1 MAALLMGSSMTLA
14 ELKLRE
20 NPDGTVADLVD
31 VISTDNEGFFNDAT
45 WIIANNGTFHE
56 ATRVATKP
64 SGSVRNFNEGYSI
77 EAGKGEKVTEPT
89 EKLGSISQ
97 IDVGLVEEASDPAK
111 FRMDEE
117 TLFLSGIMETHI
129 SHFFDSDRGANPK
142 QINGLNS
149 RADYNTLSS
158 AQVFDNADGA
168 ASATANK
175 TSLYVIQ
182 WGHKMVNMLA
192 PRSGRS
198 GGGSFPV
205 TRTSMPKAFVDDA
218 LDSTKRLLV
227 YETQFE
233 INFGIFIHDPRMIF
247 RQCNISTSN
256 VDGVDDFSFDE
267 KYLIQI
273 FAQLR
278 NGGKGAAIYV
288 NRALAAQIM
297 NRANDK
303 GNASYQTNFENA
315 MEGEGPFA
323 KKVTRFWGIPV
334 RIIDGITQDQATI
347 T

>member
-1 MAALLMGSSMTLA
+1 MAALLMGSSMTLHQ
-14 ELKLRE
+14 LKVRE
-20 NPDGTVADLVD
+20 NPDGTVADMVD

-45 WIIANNGTFHE
+45 WIIANNGTYHE

-64 SGSVRNFNEGYSI
+64 TGAVRNFNEGYPI
-77 EAGKGEKVTEPT
+77 EAGVAEKVTEPT

-97 IDVGLVEEASDPAK
+97 IDVGLVEEAEDGAK

-129 SHFFDSDRGANPK
+129 SHFFDSNRGTSPK
-142 QINGLNS
+142 QINGINE

-182 WGHKMVNMLA
+182 WGNKMVNMLA

-198 GGGSFPV
+198 GGGSFPIR
-205 TRTSMPKAFVDDA
+205 RTSLPQAFVADP

-233 INFGIFIHDPRMIF
+233 INFGIFIHDPRMLF
-247 RQCNISTSN
+247 RMVNISTTN
-256 VDGVDDFSFDE
+256 IDGTDDFSFDE
-267 KYLIQI
+267 KYLIRI
-273 FAQLR
+273 YNQLR
-278 NGGKGAAIYV
+278 NGGRGAVIYV
-288 NRALAAQIM
+288 NRTLASQLM
-297 NRANDK
+297 ERANDK
-303 GNASYQTNFENA
+303 GNANWKAT

-323 KKVTRFWGIPV
+323 RPVTRFWGIPV
-334 RIIDGITQDQATI
+334 RVIDAITNTQSTI

>member
-1 MAALLMGSSMTLA
+1 MAGLLMGSSMTLA

-20 NPDGTVADLVD
+20 NPDGTVADLID

-45 WIIANNGTFHE
+45 RIIANNGTFNE

-64 SGSVRNFNEGYSI
+64 SGAERNFNEGYPI

-97 IDVGLVEEASDPAK
+97 IDVGLVEEADNPAK

-129 SHFFDSDRGANPK
+129 SRFFDGDRAANPK
-142 QINGLNS
+142 QINGLNT

-182 WGHKMVNMLA
+182 WGPKMVNMLA

-198 GGGSFPV
+198 GSGSFPV
-205 TRTSMPKAFVDDA
+205 TRTSMPKAFVNDP

-247 RQCNISTSN
+247 RQANISTTN
-256 VDGVDDFSFDE
+256 IDGVDDFSWDE
-267 KYLIQI
+267 KYLIRI
-273 FAQLR
+273 FNQLR
-278 NGGKGAAIYV
+278 NGGRGAVIYV
-288 NRALAAQIM
+288 NRTLASQFM
-297 NRANDK
+297 ERANDK
-303 GNASYQTNFENA
+303 GNANWTAS
-315 MEGEGPFA
+315 MEGDGPFA
-323 KKVTRFWGIPV
+323 KPVTRFWGIPV
-334 RIIDGITQDQATI
+334 RVIDAITNTQATI